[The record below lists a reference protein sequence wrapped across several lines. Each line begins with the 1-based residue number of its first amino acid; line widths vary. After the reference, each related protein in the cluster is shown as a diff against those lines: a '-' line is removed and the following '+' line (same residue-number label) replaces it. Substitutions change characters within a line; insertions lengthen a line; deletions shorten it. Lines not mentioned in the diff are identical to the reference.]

1 MVQPLSD
8 CFVKPHETSDENAS
22 RIVLLEGS
30 DGALGHGFH
39 APELEGD
46 TRATG
51 LCECQE
57 REYVKTG
64 ASRNCPSFHAPLRGS
79 WYAVVSGHCNA
90 TLQESH

>member
-57 REYVKTG
+57 RVCE
-64 ASRNCPSFHAPLRGS
+64 NWCFPELPL
-79 WYAVVSGHCNA
+79 V
-90 TLQESH
+90 